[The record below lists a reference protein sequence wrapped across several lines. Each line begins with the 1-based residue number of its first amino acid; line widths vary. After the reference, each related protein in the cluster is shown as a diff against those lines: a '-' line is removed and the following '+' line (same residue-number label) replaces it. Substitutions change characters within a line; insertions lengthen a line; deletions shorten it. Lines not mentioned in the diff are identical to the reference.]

1 MTRLN
6 LQIQCNLYQN
16 THDFF
21 HRTKTNNSKICS
33 ETQKTPIAKA
43 ILSKNKVEGITCP
56 DFKPYYKAAVTVWY
70 WHRNRYLD
78 QWDRI
83 ETRKRTHIYMGNKYI
98 KKEARLSNGEKVRIF
113 NKWHWGNSAAK

>member
-21 HRTKTNNSKICS
+21 HRTKTNNSKIFS
-33 ETQKTPIAKA
+33 ETQKTPIAQA

-56 DFKPYYKAAVTVWY
+56 DFKPYYKAAVTKTVWY

-83 ETRKRTHIYMGNKYI
+83 ETRKRI
-98 KKEARLSNGEKVRIF
+98 
-113 NKWHWGNSAAK
+113 